1 MLIFV
6 DGLATVESCF
16 EVLHS
21 GDVEDGVGECLAS
34 CHHVSA
40 VCFCFVASSR
50 VLREVGVD
58 DRSSVVDVEQILA
71 AGWISRILAILA
83 EIRIIPSRQNTTS
96 CRRVCFRIS
105 ILAKLVRVDGEI
117 VLSFGEGD
125 GCSPELV
132 DYVSLR

>member
-40 VCFCFVASSR
+40 VGFCFVASGR

-58 DRSSVVDVEQILA
+58 GRSSVVDVEQILA
-71 AGWISRILAILA
+71 AVSVDVDAVAGLDIEDLGDISGDPDNSVSA
-83 EIRIIPSRQNTTS
+83 EYDIVSS
-96 CRRVCFRIS
+96 CLLQDIHTC
-105 ILAKLVRVDGEI
+105 K
-117 VLSFGEGD
+117 
-125 GCSPELV
+125 
-132 DYVSLR
+132 VS